1 MLTNSSEK
9 FLTDINQNIFYR
21 EFTFD
26 RNDFY
31 TMAGNKVELADNVI
45 LLEEWMILIQI
56 KERNVDEAKVSQV
69 KWFENKVLKKAK
81 QQIKQG
87 LRMLNSE
94 EQINVTNSLG
104 LTINLRIADI
114 RNIHNLI
121 IYHLNE
127 DPHPDVAGVKMYNC
141 ADGTFVHIIS
151 SIDYK
156 YLCHFLM
163 TLAEMNQYLDFR
175 KRLLSQLIDKRVP
188 EQYIFAHFLQC
199 PDCLDFQPE
208 LLTACA
214 ALCQQLDDE
223 NSKISM
229 QSFIAHLGSTL
240 KVDDPNY
247 RIIVRE
253 LAKMDRRE
261 IETFKERLLAVL
273 ESEPKALPFT
283 LKRFASRRTD
293 TGYVLMKLR
302 RDQESNWVNAL
313 QNLTLQFKYKH
324 RLSRCLGVI
333 VMHTDADHMID
344 LNWAYAEGPWVYDQ
358 ALEDLCRQE
367 QEIYKS

>member
-9 FLTDINQNIFYR
+9 ILTDINQNIFYR

-26 RNDFY
+26 KNDFY

-45 LLEEWMILIQI
+45 WLEDWIILIQI
-56 KERNVDEAKVSQV
+56 KERNADEAKVSQV

-94 EQINVTNSLG
+94 EQVNVTNSLG
-104 LTINLRIADI
+104 QTFNLRTADI
-114 RNIHNLI
+114 RKIHNLI

-141 ADGTFVHIIS
+141 TDGTFVHIIS

-163 TLAEMNQYLDFR
+163 TPAEMNQYLDFR
-175 KRLLSQLIDKRVP
+175 KQLLSQLIDKRVP
-188 EQYIFAHFLQC
+188 EQYIFVHFMQC

-208 LLTACA
+208 LLNDFT
-214 ALCQQLDDE
+214 ALCKQLDDE
-223 NSKISM
+223 NSNISM
-229 QSFIAHLGSTL
+229 LSFIARLGSTL

-253 LAKMDRRE
+253 LAKMDRYE
-261 IETFKERLLAVL
+261 MKAFKERLLSVL
-273 ESEPKALPFT
+273 ESEPNNLPCT
-283 LKRFASRRTD
+283 LKRFASLRTD

-302 RDQESNWVNAL
+302 RDMEYDWINAL

-324 RLSRCLGVI
+324 RLSRCLGVV
-333 VMHTDADHMID
+333 VMHTDIDHMID
-344 LNWAYAEGPWVYDQ
+344 LNWAYTEGPWEYDQ